1 MKTIVGITLR
11 GAGLALALTT
21 VQAFAQPVEQAATVT
36 AAAQTAPA
44 GLTRQAFLKRQAE
57 RLLARDTDGDG
68 MVSEAEF
75 LAAGGKQ
82 GTARRFA
89 TLDKNA
95 DGLLDTAEIDAM
107 LTLRFARMD
116 GNGDTVL
123 SAEERAAVRARKG
136 KPARDATVS

>member
-1 MKTIVGITLR
+1 MKTIIEMTFR
-11 GAGLALALTT
+11 GAGLALALTS
-21 VQAFAQPVEQAATVT
+21 VQARAQPVEQAATAT

-44 GLTRQAFLKRQAE
+44 GLTRQAFLKRHAE
-57 RLLARDTDGDG
+57 RLLAGDTDGDG
-68 MVSEAEF
+68 MVSQAEF

-107 LTLRFARMD
+107 LTRRFARMD
-116 GNGDTVL
+116 GNGDNVL
-123 SAEERAAVRARKG
+123 GAEERAAVRASKG
-136 KPARDATVS
+136 KPARDATAS

>member
-1 MKTIVGITLR
+1 MKTIVGITVR
-11 GAGLALALTT
+11 SAGLALALTS
-21 VQAFAQPVEQAATVT
+21 VQACAQPVEQAATAT
-36 AAAQTAPA
+36 RAAQAAPA
-44 GLTRQAFLKRQAE
+44 GLTQQAFLKRHAE

-68 MVSEAEF
+68 MVSQAEF

-107 LTLRFARMD
+107 LTRRFTRMD
-116 GNGDTVL
+116 GNGDNVL
-123 SAEERAAVRARKG
+123 SAEERTAVRARKG

>member
-1 MKTIVGITLR
+1 MKTIVEMTLR
-11 GAGLALALTT
+11 GAVLALALTT
-21 VQAFAQPVEQAATVT
+21 VQACAQPVEQAATAT
-36 AAAQTAPA
+36 AAAQAGPA
-44 GLTRQAFLKRQAE
+44 GLTRQAFLKRHAE

-68 MVSEAEF
+68 MVSQAEF

-107 LTLRFARMD
+107 LTRRFTRMD
-116 GNGDTVL
+116 GNGDNVL

-136 KPARDATVS
+136 KPARDATAS